1 MVKHKNIDFLVKNLL
16 YKNYIFV
23 IVGFGPEY
31 INIKN
36 LIENN
41 KLNTKVY
48 LLRDLEKSQIYK
60 IMSKSDIFLLHSSYE
75 GFPHVVIEA
84 MANNLICLLSDVG
97 GNSEIIKN
105 NYNGYLLELFNT
117 KMLNS
122 KIDFV
127 INNNLNNIS
136 NNAKLTLKKF
146 NKKQLLIK
154 TFNALS

>member
-1 MVKHKNIDFLVKNLL
+1 MK
-16 YKNYIFV
+16 
-23 IVGFGPEY
+23 
-31 INIKN
+31 
-36 LIENN
+36 
-41 KLNTKVY
+41 T
-48 LLRDLEKSQIYK
+48 S
-60 IMSKSDIFLLHSSYE
+60 
-75 GFPHVVIEA
+75 HVVIEA